1 MSRFT
6 TDRITRRG
14 ASRGTVPAADRS
26 GLAARTAGLAH
37 TAGLGHAS
45 AASVVTGHATAAPV
59 TAAHVAT
66 AHATAVP
73 VATGYV
79 TAPRART
86 ARRGAFARSVVVAL
100 AAAAIG
106 GCSLIPGTTG
116 SLMREESSMP
126 LPVTEGADTVPANVK
141 LKPITAELI
150 IDQHQAKESRFR
162 SGNAGGQTATRGA
175 RGNADKSIP
184 GFDYEDYKLGPGDII
199 NVIVWDHP
207 EITIPAGSYRSAEQS
222 GTLVA
227 EDGTIFFPFAGVVKV
242 AGMTTREVR
251 QVLAKRMANVI
262 ENVQLDVRIVSF
274 RSKRVYLVGEVA
286 KPGLQPIDD
295 IRMTLVE
302 AVNRAG
308 GITEEADHGNVLLTR
323 KGQTWR
329 VDLQALYEEGDVSQ
343 NVLLQPGDII
353 NVPDRQLN
361 KVFVLGEVRNPGS
374 FVMNKRR
381 TTLAEALSDAG
392 FVNQTTSDPAWVYV
406 MRSDNGTSELFH
418 LNARSPDALLLA
430 ERFALLPR
438 DVVYV
443 DVAAVARWNR
453 VVSNILPTSQMLQ
466 LTSETRYPLFGG
478 RQ

>member
-1 MSRFT
+1 MSRIT
-6 TDRITRRG
+6 TDQTALGASCLGARSLLRG
-14 ASRGTVPAADRS
+14 AVIAA
-26 GLAARTAGLAH
+26 
-37 TAGLGHAS
+37 
-45 AASVVTGHATAAPV
+45 
-59 TAAHVAT
+59 
-66 AHATAVP
+66 
-73 VATGYV
+73 
-79 TAPRART
+79 
-86 ARRGAFARSVVVAL
+86 

-106 GCSLIPGTTG
+106 GCTLIPGTTG
-116 SLMREESSMP
+116 SAMREQSSVP
-126 LPVTEGADTVPANVK
+126 LPVTEGEQAVPANVK
-141 LKPITAELI
+141 VQPITAQLI
-150 IDQHQAKESRFR
+150 LDQHQAAESRFR
-162 SGNAGGQTATRGA
+162 RGNAGGQTATRAG
-175 RGNADKSIP
+175 GKQLP
-184 GFDYEDYKLGPGDII
+184 GVDYQDYKLGAGDII

-242 AGMTTREVR
+242 AGMTTRQVR
-251 QVLAKRMANVI
+251 DVLAKRMSNVI
-262 ENVQLDVRIVSF
+262 ENVQLDVRIVAF
-274 RSKRVYLVGEVA
+274 RSKRVYVVGEVG

-302 AVNRAG
+302 AINRAG
-308 GITEEADHGNVLLTR
+308 SLTEEADHANVLLTR
-323 KGQTWR
+323 DGKTWR

-381 TTLAEALSDAG
+381 ATLAEALSDAG

-406 MRSDNGTSELFH
+406 MRTDSGSSELFH
-418 LNARSPDALLLA
+418 LNAQSPDALLLA
-430 ERFALLPR
+430 ERFPLLPR

>member
-6 TDRITRRG
+6 TDR
-14 ASRGTVPAADRS
+14 
-26 GLAARTAGLAH
+26 
-37 TAGLGHAS
+37 
-45 AASVVTGHATAAPV
+45 
-59 TAAHVAT
+59 
-66 AHATAVP
+66 
-73 VATGYV
+73 
-79 TAPRART
+79 T
-86 ARRGAFARSVVVAL
+86 ARRGAARGFVPGTDLAHMAGIAHIADRTPRSPTLIRTALVAL

-106 GCSLIPGTTG
+106 GCSLIPGTSG
-116 SLMREESSMP
+116 SLMREESSVP
-126 LPVTEGADTVPANVK
+126 LPVTEGAETVPANVK
-141 LKPITAELI
+141 LQPITAQLI
-150 IDQHQAKESRFR
+150 IDQHQAEETRFR
-162 SGNAGGQTATRGA
+162 RGNAGGQTATRGA
-175 RGNADKSIP
+175 RGKGDKSIP

-242 AGMTTREVR
+242 AGLTTREVR
-251 QVLAKRMANVI
+251 KLLAKRMASVI

-274 RSKRVYLVGEVA
+274 RSKRVYVVGEVS

-353 NVPDRQLN
+353 NVPDRELN

-374 FVMNKRR
+374 FMMNKRR

-392 FVNQTTSDPAWVYV
+392 FVNQSTSDPAWVYV
-406 MRSDNGTSELFH
+406 MRTDNGSSELFH

-430 ERFALLPR
+430 ERFPLLPR

>member
-1 MSRFT
+1 MSRT
-6 TDRITRRG
+6 SSERIASGGSGLG
-14 ASRGTVPAADRS
+14 ASSLLRGIAIAA
-26 GLAARTAGLAH
+26 
-37 TAGLGHAS
+37 
-45 AASVVTGHATAAPV
+45 
-59 TAAHVAT
+59 
-66 AHATAVP
+66 
-73 VATGYV
+73 
-79 TAPRART
+79 
-86 ARRGAFARSVVVAL
+86 

-106 GCSLIPGTTG
+106 GCALIPGTTG
-116 SLMREESSMP
+116 SAMRDESSVP
-126 LPVTEGADTVPANVK
+126 LPVAEGDETVPANVRVQ
-141 LKPITAELI
+141 PITAELI
-150 IDQHQAKESRFR
+150 LAQHRAAESRFR
-162 SGNAGGQTATRGA
+162 SGNAGGQTATRAGG
-175 RGNADKSIP
+175 RKPP
-184 GFDYEDYKLGPGDII
+184 GVDYQDYRLGPGDII

-242 AGMTTREVR
+242 AGMTTRQVR
-251 QVLAKRMANVI
+251 DVLAKRMAKVI

-274 RSKRVYLVGEVA
+274 RSKRVYVVGEVA
-286 KPGLQPIDD
+286 RPGLQPIDD

-302 AVNRAG
+302 AINRAG
-308 GITEEADHGNVLLTR
+308 SITEEADHGNVLLTR
-323 KGQTWR
+323 DGKTWR

-353 NVPDRQLN
+353 NVPDRKQN
-361 KVFVLGEVRNPGS
+361 KVFVLGEVRTPGS
-374 FVMNKRR
+374 FIMNKRR

-406 MRSDNGTSELFH
+406 MRTDNGTSELFH

-430 ERFALLPR
+430 ERFPLLPR

>member
-6 TDRITRRG
+6 TDRIAHCG
-14 ASRGTVPAADRS
+14 ASNGAVRATDASGLDARAAGPATRADATRS
-26 GLAARTAGLAH
+26 GGLVRTA
-37 TAGLGHAS
+37 
-45 AASVVTGHATAAPV
+45 VI
-59 TAAHVAT
+59 
-66 AHATAVP
+66 
-73 VATGYV
+73 
-79 TAPRART
+79 
-86 ARRGAFARSVVVAL
+86 AF

-106 GCSLIPGTTG
+106 GCTLIPGTSG
-116 SLMREESSMP
+116 SLMREESSVP
-126 LPVTEGADTVPANVK
+126 LPVTEGTDTVPANVK

-150 IDQHQAKESRFR
+150 IEQHQAKESRFR
-162 SGNAGGQTATRGA
+162 SGKAGGQTATRA
-175 RGNADKSIP
+175 SDPKKIP
-184 GFDYEDYKLGPGDII
+184 GFDYQDYKLGPGDII

-251 QVLAKRMANVI
+251 KLLAKRMASVI

-274 RSKRVYLVGEVA
+274 RSKRVYVVGEVA

-302 AVNRAG
+302 AINRAG
-308 GITEEADHGNVLLTR
+308 NITEEADHGNVLLTR
-323 KGQTWR
+323 NGQTWR

-392 FVNQTTSDPAWVYV
+392 FVNQSTSDPAWVYV

-430 ERFALLPR
+430 ERFPLLPR

-443 DVAAVARWNR
+443 DVAAIARWNR

>member
-6 TDRITRRG
+6 TDR
-14 ASRGTVPAADRS
+14 
-26 GLAARTAGLAH
+26 
-37 TAGLGHAS
+37 
-45 AASVVTGHATAAPV
+45 
-59 TAAHVAT
+59 
-66 AHATAVP
+66 
-73 VATGYV
+73 
-79 TAPRART
+79 T
-86 ARRGAFARSVVVAL
+86 ARRGAARGFVPGTDLAHMAGIAHIADRTPRSPTLIRTALVAL

-106 GCSLIPGTTG
+106 GCTLIPGTSG
-116 SLMREESSMP
+116 SLMREESSVP
-126 LPVTEGADTVPANVK
+126 LPVTEGAETVPANVK
-141 LKPITAELI
+141 LQPITAQLI
-150 IDQHQAKESRFR
+150 IDQHQAEETRFR
-162 SGNAGGQTATRGA
+162 RGNAGGQTATRGA
-175 RGNADKSIP
+175 RGKGDKSIP

-242 AGMTTREVR
+242 AGLTTREVR
-251 QVLAKRMANVI
+251 KLLAKRMASVI

-274 RSKRVYLVGEVA
+274 RSKRVYVVGEVS

-343 NVLLQPGDII
+343 NVLLQSGDII

-374 FVMNKRR
+374 FMMNKRR

>member
-6 TDRITRRG
+6 TDR
-14 ASRGTVPAADRS
+14 
-26 GLAARTAGLAH
+26 
-37 TAGLGHAS
+37 
-45 AASVVTGHATAAPV
+45 
-59 TAAHVAT
+59 
-66 AHATAVP
+66 
-73 VATGYV
+73 
-79 TAPRART
+79 T
-86 ARRGAFARSVVVAL
+86 ARRGAARGFMPGTDLAHMAGIAHIADRTPRSPTLIRTALVAL

-106 GCSLIPGTTG
+106 GCTLIPGTSG
-116 SLMREESSMP
+116 SLMREESSVP
-126 LPVTEGADTVPANVK
+126 LPVTEGAETVPANVK
-141 LKPITAELI
+141 LQPITAQLI
-150 IDQHQAKESRFR
+150 IDQHQAEETRFR
-162 SGNAGGQTATRGA
+162 RGNAGGQTATRGA
-175 RGNADKSIP
+175 RGKGDKSIP

-242 AGMTTREVR
+242 AGLTTREVR
-251 QVLAKRMANVI
+251 KLLAKRMASVI

-274 RSKRVYLVGEVA
+274 RSKRVYVVGEVS

-353 NVPDRQLN
+353 NVPDRELN

-374 FVMNKRR
+374 FMMNKRR

-392 FVNQTTSDPAWVYV
+392 FVNQSTSDPAWVYV
-406 MRSDNGTSELFH
+406 MRTDNGTSELFH

-430 ERFALLPR
+430 ERFPLLPR

>member
-1 MSRFT
+1 MSRFN
-6 TDRITRRG
+6 TDRIARRG
-14 ASRGTVPAADRS
+14 ASRG
-26 GLAARTAGLAH
+26 
-37 TAGLGHAS
+37 
-45 AASVVTGHATAAPV
+45 
-59 TAAHVAT
+59 
-66 AHATAVP
+66 AVP
-73 VATGYV
+73 GVV
-79 TAPRART
+79 
-86 ARRGAFARSVVVAL
+86 RSAVVVL

-106 GCSLIPGTTG
+106 GCTLVPGTTG
-116 SLMREESSMP
+116 SFMRDESSVA
-126 LPVTEGADTVPANVK
+126 LPVTEGTETVPANVK
-141 LKPITAELI
+141 VKPITAELI
-150 IDQHQAKESRFR
+150 IDQFQAKESRFR
-162 SGNAGGQTATRGA
+162 NGNAGGRTATRA
-175 RGNADKSIP
+175 TRDKVP
-184 GFDYEDYKLGPGDII
+184 GFDYQDYKLGPGDII

-242 AGMTTREVR
+242 AGLTTREVR
-251 QVLAKRMANVI
+251 KLLAKRMASVI

-274 RSKRVYLVGEVA
+274 RSKRVYVVGEVTR
-286 KPGLQPIDD
+286 PGLQPIDD

-392 FVNQTTSDPAWVYV
+392 FVNQSTSDPAWVYV
-406 MRSDNGTSELFH
+406 MRTDNGSSELFH

-430 ERFALLPR
+430 ERFPLLPR

>member
-6 TDRITRRG
+6 TDRTARRG
-14 ASRGTVPAADRS
+14 GSSGAVLATERS
-26 GLAARTAGLAH
+26 GLAAQTAGIAQ
-37 TAGLGHAS
+37 A
-45 AASVVTGHATAAPV
+45 VVA
-59 TAAHVAT
+59 
-66 AHATAVP
+66 
-73 VATGYV
+73 
-79 TAPRART
+79 
-86 ARRGAFARSVVVAL
+86 ARSSTLIRSAVVAL

-106 GCSLIPGTTG
+106 GCTLIPGTTG
-116 SLMREESSMP
+116 SLMREESSVP
-126 LPVTEGADTVPANVK
+126 LPVTEGAETVPANVK
-141 LKPITAELI
+141 LQPITAQLI
-150 IDQHQAKESRFR
+150 IDQHQAEETRFR
-162 SGNAGGQTATRGA
+162 RGNAGGQTATRGA
-175 RGNADKSIP
+175 RGKGDKSIP

-242 AGMTTREVR
+242 AGLTTREVR
-251 QVLAKRMANVI
+251 KVLAKRMASVI

-274 RSKRVYLVGEVA
+274 RSKRVYVVGEVS

-353 NVPDRQLN
+353 NVPDRELN

-374 FVMNKRR
+374 FMMNKRR

-392 FVNQTTSDPAWVYV
+392 FVNQSTSDPAWVYV
-406 MRSDNGTSELFH
+406 MRTDNGTSELFH

-430 ERFALLPR
+430 ERFPLLPR

>member
-1 MSRFT
+1 MKGESMT
-6 TDRITRRG
+6 MASLRRG
-14 ASRGTVPAADRS
+14 I
-26 GLAARTAGLAH
+26 AARKQLLKAGLI
-37 TAGLGHAS
+37 AGLVSTLS
-45 AASVVTGHATAAPV
+45 ACALVPGTSGWDMRKESSVAL
-59 TAAHVAT
+59 
-66 AHATAVP
+66 P
-73 VATGYV
+73 VAGQDK
-79 TAPRART
+79 
-86 ARRGAFARSVVVAL
+86 AL
-100 AAAAIG
+100 A
-106 GCSLIPGTTG
+106 
-116 SLMREESSMP
+116 EQ
-126 LPVTEGADTVPANVK
+126 VPANVTVT
-141 LKPITAELI
+141 PITADLI
-150 IDQHQAKESRFR
+150 IAQVRDLESSFR
-162 SGNAGGQTATRGA
+162 STGAGGRTAA
-175 RGNADKSIP
+175 RQSTVPDFGLMHQ
-184 GFDYEDYKLGPGDII
+184 DYELGPGDII

-242 AGMTTREVR
+242 AGLTTREVR
-251 QVLAKRMANVI
+251 KLLAKRMASVI

-274 RSKRVYLVGEVA
+274 RSKRVYVVGEVS

-353 NVPDRQLN
+353 NVPDRELN

-374 FVMNKRR
+374 FMMNKRR

-392 FVNQTTSDPAWVYV
+392 FVNQSTSDPAWVYV
-406 MRSDNGTSELFH
+406 MRTDNGSSELFH

-430 ERFALLPR
+430 ERFPLLPR

>member
-6 TDRITRRG
+6 TDR
-14 ASRGTVPAADRS
+14 
-26 GLAARTAGLAH
+26 
-37 TAGLGHAS
+37 
-45 AASVVTGHATAAPV
+45 
-59 TAAHVAT
+59 
-66 AHATAVP
+66 
-73 VATGYV
+73 
-79 TAPRART
+79 T
-86 ARRGAFARSVVVAL
+86 ARRGAARGFVPGTDLAHMAGIAHIADRTPRSPTLIRTALVAL

-106 GCSLIPGTTG
+106 GCTLIPGTSG
-116 SLMREESSMP
+116 SLMREESSVP
-126 LPVTEGADTVPANVK
+126 LPVTEGAETVPANVK
-141 LKPITAELI
+141 LQPITAQLI
-150 IDQHQAKESRFR
+150 IDQHQAEETRFR
-162 SGNAGGQTATRGA
+162 RGNAGGQTATRGA
-175 RGNADKSIP
+175 RGKGDKSIP

-242 AGMTTREVR
+242 AGLTTREVR
-251 QVLAKRMANVI
+251 KLLAKRMASVI

-274 RSKRVYLVGEVA
+274 RSKRVYVVGEVS

-353 NVPDRQLN
+353 NVPDRELN

-374 FVMNKRR
+374 FMMNKRR

-392 FVNQTTSDPAWVYV
+392 FVNQSTSDPAWVYV
-406 MRSDNGTSELFH
+406 MRTDNGSSELFH

-430 ERFALLPR
+430 ERFPLLPR

>member
-1 MSRFT
+1 MSRIT
-6 TDRITRRG
+6 TDQTALGASCLGARSLLRG
-14 ASRGTVPAADRS
+14 AVIAA
-26 GLAARTAGLAH
+26 
-37 TAGLGHAS
+37 
-45 AASVVTGHATAAPV
+45 
-59 TAAHVAT
+59 
-66 AHATAVP
+66 
-73 VATGYV
+73 
-79 TAPRART
+79 
-86 ARRGAFARSVVVAL
+86 

-106 GCSLIPGTTG
+106 GCTLIPGTTG
-116 SLMREESSMP
+116 SAMREQSSVP
-126 LPVTEGADTVPANVK
+126 LPFTEGEQAVPANVK
-141 LKPITAELI
+141 VQPITAQLI
-150 IDQHQAKESRFR
+150 LDQHQAAESRFR
-162 SGNAGGQTATRGA
+162 RGNAGGQTATRAG
-175 RGNADKSIP
+175 GKQLP
-184 GFDYEDYKLGPGDII
+184 GVDYQDYKLGAGDII

-242 AGMTTREVR
+242 AGMTTRQVR
-251 QVLAKRMANVI
+251 DVLAKRMSNVI
-262 ENVQLDVRIVSF
+262 ENVQLDVRIVAF
-274 RSKRVYLVGEVA
+274 RSKRVYVVGEVG

-302 AVNRAG
+302 AINRAG
-308 GITEEADHGNVLLTR
+308 SLTEEADHANVLLTR
-323 KGQTWR
+323 DGKTWR

-381 TTLAEALSDAG
+381 ATLAEALSDAG

-406 MRSDNGTSELFH
+406 MRTDSGSSELFH
-418 LNARSPDALLLA
+418 LNAQSPDALLLA
-430 ERFALLPR
+430 ERFPLLPR

-466 LTSETRYPLFGG
+466 LTSEARYPLFGG

>member
-1 MSRFT
+1 MNKPSS
-6 TDRITRRG
+6 DQNARG
-14 ASRGTVPAADRS
+14 VR
-26 GLAARTAGLAH
+26 AARQV
-37 TAGLGHAS
+37 S
-45 AASVVTGHATAAPV
+45 ALRGVVLVAAATA
-59 TAAHVAT
+59 
-66 AHATAVP
+66 
-73 VATGYV
+73 
-79 TAPRART
+79 
-86 ARRGAFARSVVVAL
+86 L
-100 AAAAIG
+100 G
-106 GCSLIPGTTG
+106 GCTIIPGVSG
-116 SLMREESSMP
+116 SFMRDQSRVE
-126 LPVTEGADTVPANVK
+126 LPVTQGDEQVPANVNIT
-141 LKPITAELI
+141 PITAELI
-150 IDQHQAKESRFR
+150 IEQFKASQAAGDGRFR
-162 SGNAGGQTATRGA
+162 LGNAGGQTATRGDNTA
-175 RGNADKSIP
+175 PDPGLNHAD
-184 GFDYEDYKLGPGDII
+184 YRLGPGDII

-227 EDGTIFFPFAGVVKV
+227 DDGTIFFPYAGVFKV
-242 AGMTTREVR
+242 AGMTPREVR
-251 QVLAKRMANVI
+251 DVLAKRLAKVI
-262 ENVQLDVRIVSF
+262 ENVQLDVRIVAF
-274 RSKRVYLVGEVA
+274 RSKRVYVVGEV
-286 KPGLQPIDD
+286 KQPGLQPIND
-295 IRMTLVE
+295 IQMTMLE

-353 NVPDRQLN
+353 NVPDRELN

-374 FVMNKRR
+374 FMMNKRR

-392 FVNQTTSDPAWVYV
+392 FVNQSTSDPAWVYV
-406 MRSDNGTSELFH
+406 MRTDNGSSELFH

-430 ERFALLPR
+430 ERFPLLPR

>member
-6 TDRITRRG
+6 TDRIAQRG
-14 ASRGTVPAADRS
+14 ASRDAVP
-26 GLAARTAGLAH
+26 
-37 TAGLGHAS
+37 
-45 AASVVTGHATAAPV
+45 ATAA
-59 TAAHVAT
+59 TRSGGLARN
-66 AHATAVP
+66 AVI
-73 VATGYV
+73 
-79 TAPRART
+79 
-86 ARRGAFARSVVVAL
+86 AL

-106 GCSLIPGTTG
+106 GCTLVPGTTG
-116 SLMREESSMP
+116 SLMREESSVP
-126 LPVTEGADTVPANVK
+126 LPVTEGSDTVPANVK
-141 LKPITAELI
+141 LQPITAQLI
-150 IDQHQAKESRFR
+150 IDHHQARESRFR
-162 SGNAGGQTATRGA
+162 SGNAGGQTATRGG
-175 RGNADKSIP
+175 RDDDRKIP
-184 GFDYEDYKLGPGDII
+184 GFDYQDYKLGPGDII

-251 QVLAKRMANVI
+251 QVLAKRMASVI

-274 RSKRVYLVGEVA
+274 RSKRVYVVGEVA

-308 GITEEADHGNVLLTR
+308 GITEGADHGNVLLTR
-323 KGQTWR
+323 DGQTWR
-329 VDLQALYEEGDVSQ
+329 VDLQALYEDGDVTQ
-343 NVLLQPGDII
+343 NVLLKPGDII

-381 TTLAEALSDAG
+381 TTLAEALADAG

-406 MRSDNGTSELFH
+406 MRTDNGSSELFH

-430 ERFALLPR
+430 ERFPLRPR

-443 DVAAVARWNR
+443 DVAAIARWNR

>member
-1 MSRFT
+1 MSRTT
-6 TDRITRRG
+6 TDQTALG
-14 ASRGTVPAADRS
+14 ASC
-26 GLAARTAGLAH
+26 
-37 TAGLGHAS
+37 LG
-45 AASVVTGHATAAPV
+45 
-59 TAAHVAT
+59 
-66 AHATAVP
+66 
-73 VATGYV
+73 
-79 TAPRART
+79 
-86 ARRGAFARSVVVAL
+86 ARSLLRGVVIAA

-106 GCSLIPGTTG
+106 GCTLIPGTTG
-116 SLMREESSMP
+116 SAMREQSSVP
-126 LPVTEGADTVPANVK
+126 LPVTEGEQAVPANVK
-141 LKPITAELI
+141 VQPITAQLI
-150 IDQHQAKESRFR
+150 LDQHQAAESRFR
-162 SGNAGGQTATRGA
+162 RGNAGGQTATRAGA
-175 RGNADKSIP
+175 KKLP
-184 GFDYEDYKLGPGDII
+184 GVDYQDYKLGAGDII

-242 AGMTTREVR
+242 AGMTTRQVR
-251 QVLAKRMANVI
+251 DVLAKRMSNVI
-262 ENVQLDVRIVSF
+262 ENVQLDVRIVAF
-274 RSKRVYLVGEVA
+274 RSKRVYVVGEVG

-302 AVNRAG
+302 AINRAG
-308 GITEEADHGNVLLTR
+308 SLTEEADHANVLLTR
-323 KGQTWR
+323 DGKTWR

-381 TTLAEALSDAG
+381 ATLAEALSDAG

-406 MRSDNGTSELFH
+406 MRTDSGSSELFH
-418 LNARSPDALLLA
+418 LNAQSPDALLLA
-430 ERFALLPR
+430 ERFPLLPR